1 MHTDPIADMI
11 TRMRNSLM
19 AGQESTR
26 VPYSTIKENILEV
39 LKSKTFIK
47 SFSLKK
53 DNKFPEIEIVFNP
66 NKRNISLDR
75 VSKPGQKIH
84 VKSWN
89 IQQVKNGYGISVIS
103 TSEWIMAGFEA
114 YKKGIWGEILIN
126 VY

>member
-19 AGQESTR
+19 AWQVSTR
-26 VPYSTIKENILEV
+26 VPYSKVKESILEV

-47 SFSLKK
+47 SFSIKK
-53 DNKFPEIEIVFNP
+53 DSKFPEIEIVFNP
-66 NKRNISLDR
+66 SKRSISLDR
-75 VSKPGQKIH
+75 VSKPGQKIY
-84 VKSWN
+84 VQSSN

-103 TSEWIMAGFEA
+103 TSEWVMAGFEA
-114 YKKGIWGEILIN
+114 YKKGIGWEILIN

>member
-19 AGQESTR
+19 AWQVSTR
-26 VPYSTIKENILEV
+26 VPYSKVKESILEV

-47 SFSLKK
+47 NYSTKN
-53 DNKFPEIEIVFNP
+53 DTKFPEIEIEFNP

-75 VSKPGQKIH
+75 VSKPWQKVYVPATDI
-84 VKSWN
+84 K
-89 IQQVKNGYGISVIS
+89 QVKNGYGISVIS
-103 TSEWIMAGFEA
+103 TSEWVMAGFEA
-114 YKKGIWGEILIN
+114 YKKGIGWEILIN